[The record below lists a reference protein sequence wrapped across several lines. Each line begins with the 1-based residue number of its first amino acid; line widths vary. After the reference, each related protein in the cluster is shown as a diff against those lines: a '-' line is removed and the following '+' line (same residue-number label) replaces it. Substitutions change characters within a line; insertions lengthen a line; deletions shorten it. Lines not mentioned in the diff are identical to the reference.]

1 MRWIEETYLLANPD
15 VVAAVAAGKFKS
27 GEEHFM
33 KVGAAENRKGGFSGW
48 DEEGYL
54 IMYGDV
60 RNSVLSTMF
69 RSGIQHYVLAG
80 VKEGRKISLGLPS
93 SH

>member
-1 MRWIEETYLLANPD
+1 
-15 VVAAVAAGKFKS
+15 
-27 GEEHFM
+27 M